1 MMGNQLLYKYLIV
14 RLRQINHLTILFF
27 VGIMILF
34 FSEKTVA
41 QKSLQIPEVDSISVL
56 PDTLK
61 PIISWFPNTDNTKT
75 YVIYFLTLNEQG
87 VLTWQETGR
96 VDGIDSTRFIH
107 YFHVNS
113 VGDTVIV
120 DPCNDFCSY
129 RIRAFDPD
137 GTPPNNTSDWSDTLR
152 TIYLDQPVHNICAN
166 TIRLNWTGYMNMREE
181 LAGYQVLASK
191 DGINFSEIGFTEPD
205 ITEFVHTDPTPN
217 EQYTYKIRAV
227 NEDGTRTST
236 SCPVTVFSR
245 TYPRPEPDS
254 TAIISVSVED
264 NSFVRI
270 NWDADFSAP
279 ILQFDLERR
288 GFNENGFTIFQSL
301 EDNVS
306 YYPASV
312 AEDNTADFAAGS
324 YTYRLVM
331 WDSCGQNPYMTD
343 TSRTIHLS
351 GRPTPAYINQL
362 QWNKYYG
369 WNDSVYQ
376 YKIYRKTETLFEL
389 IGQIAGSDNEYNDD
403 VSAFRETGGVVTY
416 YVEAVEEG
424 GNNAVSK
431 SNHIELEMETRVI
444 VPNAFIF
451 DGVPPDDT
459 FKPTEIYFIAENSYE
474 MLIFNRW
481 GQMVFK
487 TTDTHEG
494 WDGRYNGELQPA
506 GAYVYLIKFL
516 TPEGRNVEQRGTV
529 TLIR

>member
-1 MMGNQLLYKYLIV
+1 MTAMAIKPVNIINACTTFSFFKAIVLSALLLISA
-14 RLRQINHLTILFF
+14 RQAIPQ
-27 VGIMILF
+27 G
-34 FSEKTVA
+34 
-41 QKSLQIPEVDSISVL
+41 LQIPEVDFISITA
-56 PDTLK
+56 DGH
-61 PIISWFPNTDNTKT
+61 PIITWVENSDDTEGYVIVHKQGSIWQIVDTVVGISQTVYIHAINACGSPNYYHIYAYNPDNT
-75 YVIYFLTLNEQG
+75 
-87 VLTWQETGR
+87 
-96 VDGIDSTRFIH
+96 
-107 YFHVNS
+107 
-113 VGDTVIV
+113 
-120 DPCNDFCSY
+120 
-129 RIRAFDPD
+129 
-137 GTPPNNTSDWSDTLR
+137 PNNSGWSDTLVN
-152 TIYLDQPVHNICAN
+152 IHLSQPVQNICAN
-166 TIRLNWTGYMNMREE
+166 TIRLNWTDYMNMRPE
-181 LAGYQVLASK
+181 LSGYQVLASV
-191 DGINFSEIGFTEPD
+191 DGINFSEIGFTSAG
-205 ITEFVHTDPTPN
+205 ITEFVHNNPAPN
-217 EQYTYKIRAV
+217 EYYTYKIRAN

-403 VSAFRETGGVVTY
+403 VSAFSETGGVVTY